1 MYRVHDVLFYILLIW
16 GGVRTHPT
24 HPLPPAYV
32 PVPTYYCVLLHDD
45 GAVVSASRE
54 TAFAYAVMSAGVVHT
69 VARSCRDGELRAC
82 GCGRRPSRPRG
93 LPRDWLWG
101 GCGDN
106 VDYGYRFAQVA
117 T

>member
-1 MYRVHDVLFYILLIW
+1 MFYFTFYLFG

>member
-1 MYRVHDVLFYILLIW
+1 MYSISMFYFTFYLLGGAYAPNASRPPCLRAGAYLSHD
-16 GGVRTHPT
+16 G
-24 HPLPPAYV
+24 
-32 PVPTYYCVLLHDD
+32 

-106 VDYGYRFAQVA
+106 VDYGYRFAQVGS
-117 T
+117 